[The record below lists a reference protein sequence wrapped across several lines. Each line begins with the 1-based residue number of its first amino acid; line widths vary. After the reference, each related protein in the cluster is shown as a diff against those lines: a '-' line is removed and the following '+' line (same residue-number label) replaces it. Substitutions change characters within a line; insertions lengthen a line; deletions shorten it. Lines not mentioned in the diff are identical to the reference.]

1 MIVVTLAS
9 RKMNVWQKLRLE
21 GVIGKWPEAQQLKS
35 PQKNAVSVVVSAAS
49 TSVLQAEIFFV
60 RGSNT
65 EIKMNGAIA
74 GYSETQRIKFMARK
88 CAALI
93 TFCGV
98 ETRKQV

>member
-1 MIVVTLAS
+1 MVSEPQI
-9 RKMNVWQKLRLE
+9 NV
-21 GVIGKWPEAQQLKS
+21 GS
-35 PQKNAVSVVVSAAS
+35 AVAAAAS
-49 TSVLQAEIFFV
+49 MSVSQAEIFFV